1 MKKVSFLF
9 VLAIVAIFV
18 SFDAAAQNN
27 AATKNPSIMTPTE
40 AHGVEIQQLKEKIS
54 NIRLQI
60 GVCKDVECEKRF
72 WAENVKSEIA
82 LEKFQIFCPE
92 EGDWDVTDGAK
103 DLRTGFVKNYNA
115 DYTAVIY

>member
-92 EGDWDVTDGAK
+92 EGDWDKRPPDRFCEK
-103 DLRTGFVKNYNA
+103 L
-115 DYTAVIY
+115 